1 MFDKLVPN
9 TQRRLDNITLESNR
23 YAATPERSP
32 VNVALTGETT
42 ARHTNSLHHIKEFRG
57 EHCSPQGFCNSAQTF
72 HNRFVDEV
80 LGDLWM
86 SNVVQWIDDR
96 KSRAADS
103 VRSRAADSV
112 R

>member
-42 ARHTNSLHHIKEFRG
+42 ARHTNSLVGRARARAIPRVSHMMEERLTWDPRKVKEG
-57 EHCSPQGFCNSAQTF
+57 VVLCSVTCSKRCERVIWSFCY
-72 HNRFVDEV
+72 
-80 LGDLWM
+80 
-86 SNVVQWIDDR
+86 
-96 KSRAADS
+96 
-103 VRSRAADSV
+103 
-112 R
+112 

>member
-57 EHCSPQGFCNSAQTF
+57 EQVRASVIGL
-72 HNRFVDEV
+72 E
-80 LGDLWM
+80 LGLYFA
-86 SNVVQWIDDR
+86 
-96 KSRAADS
+96 RA
-103 VRSRAADSV
+103 RANAKAE
-112 R
+112 

>member
-57 EHCSPQGFCNSAQTF
+57 EHAPSPSQLERSGMKLCVEASNI
-72 HNRFVDEV
+72 
-80 LGDLWM
+80 LWY
-86 SNVVQWIDDR
+86 
-96 KSRAADS
+96 
-103 VRSRAADSV
+103 
-112 R
+112 

>member
-42 ARHTNSLHHIKEFRG
+42 ARHTNSLHH
-57 EHCSPQGFCNSAQTF
+57 
-72 HNRFVDEV
+72 V
-80 LGDLWM
+80 LGIGLLLGPGLGLGLGL
-86 SNVVQWIDDR
+86 R
-96 KSRAADS
+96 KSLNLG
-103 VRSRAADSV
+103 VL
-112 R
+112 

>member
-57 EHCSPQGFCNSAQTF
+57 EHAPSPSQLERKRHVRLGLDLGCVWCCSK
-72 HNRFVDEV
+72 
-80 LGDLWM
+80 LMM
-86 SNVVQWIDDR
+86 SLR
-96 KSRAADS
+96 GE
-103 VRSRAADSV
+103 
-112 R
+112 